1 VASTELTCAASL
13 LLVPLFDA
21 GPLAGPVAG
30 PVTGPVVGPLVL
42 AEVARTRMSVHY
54 ETGLAALPV
63 LSVGTPGSV
72 RLPNSLLV
80 STLPRMESSATI
92 VGGRL
97 HTRDHTRDHTWR
109 VARWWRPS
117 RPRRAVSSL
126 QLRGTASAGRDSGL
140 SPGSLIGRGP
150 GLTPAGDDM
159 VAGAL
164 VTAYALCDVRR
175 AGWVAQTR
183 AALDR
188 RRTTAVSQAMLHHAM
203 DGHATPQLAA
213 YIDAAT
219 FGAPLD
225 VARRA
230 LLDVGHTSG
239 AALLRGVVHTLTT
252 HQQQGAA

>member
-1 VASTELTCAASL
+1 MASTELTCAASL
-13 LLVPLFDA
+13 LIAPLFDA
-21 GPLAGPVAG
+21 AVANDPLATPID
-30 PVTGPVVGPLVL
+30 LF
-42 AEVARTRMSVHY
+42 EVARTRVSVHY
-54 ETGLAALPV
+54 ETGLAAVPV
-63 LSVGTPGSV
+63 LSVCTPGSV

-80 STLPRMESSATI
+80 STLPRMESSATLESARI

-97 HTRDHTRDHTWR
+97 HTRDNSWR

-183 AALDR
+183 ETLDR
-188 RRTTAVSQAMLHHAM
+188 RRTTAVSLAMLHHAM
-203 DGHATPQLAA
+203 DGYATPQLAA